1 MLEDWADRSAGDGF
15 MASYLRKLRGGVCLL
30 TAMGCGLLLLAGSC
44 VRAGAIDP
52 SIIARYQQAMARLG
66 PQVRAETG
74 PLKDYLPA
82 AGETGP
88 VLKVTK
94 DDDGKEIVLLSLQEA
109 IMRGL
114 ANNLDIRV
122 VSYTPEISYQ
132 EMVEAAAEFD
142 YVIFGGASMTKTDE
156 ILSLAGLAGL
166 RNDRR
171 TQEGEVGIRQKTVT
185 GANWSLTYGLD
196 HERDRSTSATTPS
209 WTPLVSLSVT
219 QPLLRGGWSE
229 RNLASLRISRIN
241 RNTTLSQF
249 RQQVEL
255 TVTQIITAYW
265 QLVQTRREVEI
276 QEALM
281 EASLKTLQRIQDR
294 MDLDATAVQI
304 KQTEAAVEQRRA
316 VLIQAENAVGDA
328 QDTLGRLLADP
339 IVNSLTDAEVIPTD
353 KPAEI
358 AVTINEMDQ
367 LVTALR
373 YNPVLEQARLA
384 IATADINVKVAE
396 NDKLPRLDFT
406 ATTEVQGRGRSF
418 HGGRKRMESFDQTS
432 WSLALTFEYPLGNRE
447 RESVHRQRRY
457 ERLRAITDLQNQVD
471 QVSLIVRERI
481 REVRTAFRE
490 ISIQGVAVEAATAQL
505 QALEDT
511 ERIRGA
517 LTPEFLQVKLSAQD
531 TLAAAHRDLIRA
543 IVTYNVAM
551 VEVNQATGTVLE
563 MSGVKVAV
571 PIAQGAAPWPQ
582 PQASRP

>member
-1 MLEDWADRSAGDGF
+1 MLADWADRSTGDEF
-15 MASYLRKLRGGVCLL
+15 MASDLRKLRGGVCLL

-52 SIIARYQQAMARLG
+52 SIIARYQQAMARRG
-66 PQVRAETG
+66 PQPRAETG
-74 PLKDYLPA
+74 PLKEYLPA

-94 DDDGKEIVLLSLQEA
+94 DDDGKEVVRLSLQEA

-132 EMVEAAAEFD
+132 EMIEAAAEFD
-142 YVIFGGASMTKTDE
+142 YVIFGGASITKTDE
-156 ILSLAGLAGL
+156 FLALAGV

-171 TQEGEVGIRQKTVT
+171 TQEVEAGIRQRTVT
-185 GANWSLTYGLD
+185 GADWSLTYGLD
-196 HERDRSTSATTPS
+196 HDRNRSTSTTVPS

-219 QPLLRGGWSE
+219 QPLLRGGWME

-241 RNTTLSQF
+241 RNTSLSQF

-265 QLVQTRREVEI
+265 RLVQARREVVI

-281 EASLKTLQRIQDR
+281 DASLTTLKRIQDR

-316 VLIQAENAVGDA
+316 VLIQAENNVGDA
-328 QDTLGRLLADP
+328 QDDLGRLLADAT
-339 IVNSLTDAEVIPTD
+339 VNSLTDVEVIPTD
-353 KPAEI
+353 TPAET

-384 IATADINVKVAE
+384 IAAADITVKVAE

-406 ATTEVQGRGRSF
+406 ATTDIQGRGRSF
-418 HGGRKRMESFDQTS
+418 HGSRKSMETFDQVS

-471 QVSLIVRERI
+471 QVAQAVRERI
-481 REVRTAFRE
+481 REVRSQFRE
-490 ISIQGVAVEAATAQL
+490 ISTQRVAVEAATAQL

-563 MSGVKVAV
+563 MSRVKVAV

-582 PQASRP
+582 PQASLP